1 MASHKVFFIFL
12 LTEIPSALY
21 CTNPWSVPWTQ
32 LVHDVS
38 SAETDLCNVMAAL
51 QLQRAHNESKLFQSF
66 AICHS

>member
-1 MASHKVFFIFL
+1 MASHKVFIFL

-21 CTNPWSVPWTQ
+21 CTNPWSLPCTH
-32 LVHDVS
+32 LVHAVS
-38 SAETDLCNVMAAL
+38 SAETNLCNMMATL